1 MKHDGCPSKNEIGIF
16 KGKKNQGFFFFF
28 LICGLE
34 TISQVTKKQVIE
46 LANFITT
53 LSNKIKSNCL

>member
-34 TISQVTKKQVIE
+34 TISRHKETGYRISKFY
-46 LANFITT
+46 NNTF
-53 LSNKIKSNCL
+53 